1 MKEMYER
8 NVRKRVGKLAT
19 IIYAKI
25 NKKRKKLN
33 LLKNYKF
40 ATNKCDI
47 NLIKWFNK
55 VNRFPFCYCVVLN
68 MLVVW
73 THGYFFWT

>member
-40 ATNKCDI
+40 PTNKCDI
-47 NLIKWFNK
+47 NLIK
-55 VNRFPFCYCVVLN
+55 
-68 MLVVW
+68 
-73 THGYFFWT
+73 